1 MSRVAR
7 KPQNNYN
14 FTFAK
19 GVTTA
24 TACTGA
30 GAFIS
35 SSSKCGGSQDGI
47 GFLADYRPV
56 KRVDIYAG
64 IMLTNMSGGLAN
76 GFFQVIPVANG
87 KTIINTMDAHTQSYD
102 TTIGIRIRF

>member
-64 IMLTNMSGGLAN
+64 VMLTNVYAGLAN
-76 GFFQVIPVANG
+76 GFYQVIPVANG
-87 KTIINTMDAHTQSYD
+87 PWTRTRRAMTRPSGSASGSEATPP
-102 TTIGIRIRF
+102 